1 MGTYYIKQKIFSLR
15 DHYYV
20 YDKHEQAA
28 FEVTGK
34 FIAIADQLTIRDLN
48 QNELFTVKQKLMTV
62 WGAYDI
68 YKGDILCATIK
79 RRPSLFK
86 PKLDVESN
94 YGKFEIH
101 GDFWDYDFS
110 ITKDG
115 HTMGTIEKEW
125 FAFSDSY
132 KLKVAHGENET
143 FFIAMVIAIDNCLHN
158 EKNNN

>member
-34 FIAIADQLTIRDLN
+34 FLAIADQLTIRDLN

-86 PKLDVESN
+86 PKLDVESE
-94 YGKFEIH
+94 YGNFQLR
-101 GDFWDYDFS
+101 GDVFDHNFS

-115 HTMGTIEKEW
+115 QEVGHIEKKW
-125 FAFSDSY
+125 FKLSDHY
-132 KLKVAHGENET
+132 ELQVATGQDDA
-143 FFIAMVIAIDNCLHN
+143 FFIAMLIAIDNCLHN
-158 EKNNN
+158 NKNT